1 MLLNQDVPEIANIN
15 YREKKELET
24 KILRKKLVYERYVNY
39 IKNEIDSSHIA
50 NIKAVWVDRIINA
63 MTIYNQIK
71 PFQEDIPDFT
81 MLDTEVVEEI
91 IHANL
96 EEVVSD
102 YYTAMKKSIV
112 DYVLLDD
119 NEKRRLG
126 IKMIF
131 KPIPFWGDNKEAPI
145 GQVVPL
151 ELR

>member
-1 MLLNQDVPEIANIN
+1 
-15 YREKKELET
+15 
-24 KILRKKLVYERYVNY
+24 
-39 IKNEIDSSHIA
+39 
-50 NIKAVWVDRIINA
+50 
-63 MTIYNQIK
+63 
-71 PFQEDIPDFT
+71 

-145 GQVVPL
+145 G
-151 ELR
+151 